1 MAHTQTLCGAPSIR
15 PATSRHLLAR
25 LGALVNEWQ
34 RRARSRRELAVLCD
48 RCLRDMGVT
57 RYDANHE
64 AHKPFWQA

>member
-1 MAHTQTLCGAPSIR
+1 MAHAQTLCRTPTIP

-25 LGALVNEWQ
+25 LGALFNEWQ

-57 RYDANHE
+57 RYDASQE
-64 AHKPFWQA
+64 VRKPFWRA